1 MEYHLDANGTDGT
14 DPSKVDRVYKDGT
27 RIASNNTKAIAER
40 EAKEVV
46 KNLRQ
51 EELTARVREFTN
63 GSEIS
68 MNVKDIREALRAL
81 AELAGVEL

>member
-40 EAKEVV
+40 EAEEVAEVV
-46 KNLRQ
+46 R
-51 EELTARVREFTN
+51 REALVVSSRKVSDNPDYTN
-63 GSEIS
+63 E
-68 MNVKDIREALRAL
+68 DIREALGAV
-81 AELAGVEL
+81 AELVGITEV

>member
-40 EAKEVV
+40 EAKDAAEVV
-46 KNLRQ
+46 R
-51 EELTARVREFTN
+51 
-63 GSEIS
+63 
-68 MNVKDIREALRAL
+68 REALVVSIRKVSDNPDYTNEDMRDAL
-81 AELAGVEL
+81 GAVVELYERI